1 LRPTSSPQSFLLKVD
16 HDCWGYRTSI
26 PIRKQSI
33 LIAYIVK
40 SIKNQKGKPS
50 EMDLPLLKNDITNN
64 LGPQKPVKQVHALG
78 TSKKMYLKNDN
89 LQLCSAI

>member
-1 LRPTSSPQSFLLKVD
+1 VSSHLNFID
-16 HDCWGYRTSI
+16 WGSNFFEKEAMGVRGVLDSRYLANI

-50 EMDLPLLKNDITNN
+50 ALDLPSSKNDITNIFD
-64 LGPQKPVKQVHALG
+64 L
-78 TSKKMYLKNDN
+78 
-89 LQLCSAI
+89 

>member
-1 LRPTSSPQSFLLKVD
+1 M
-16 HDCWGYRTSI
+16 GTSI